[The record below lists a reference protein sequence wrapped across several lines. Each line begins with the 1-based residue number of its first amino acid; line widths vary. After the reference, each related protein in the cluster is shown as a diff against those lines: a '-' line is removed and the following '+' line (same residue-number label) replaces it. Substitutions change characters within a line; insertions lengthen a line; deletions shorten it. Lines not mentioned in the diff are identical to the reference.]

1 MTDKY
6 APLLLRN
13 QLCFPLYLCS
23 KEITRRYQPMLDEL
37 DLSYT
42 QYVVMMYFWE
52 MKSASATE
60 LSRALML
67 DPSTLTPIIRKLE
80 NKGYLMRTRDPRDER
95 SLIIALTE
103 KGEALRDRALGIPA
117 RMAGCMGLSDEEA
130 RELGALIMKIMINLE
145 KEK

>member
-95 SLIIALTE
+95 SLIIAMTE
-103 KGEALRDRALGIPA
+103 KGEALRDRALGVPA

-130 RELGALIMKIMINLE
+130 HELGALIMKIMINLD
-145 KEK
+145 KEN

>member
-117 RMAGCMGLSDEEA
+117 RMAGCMGLSAEEA